1 MSLVLTRK
9 KNESVH
15 IDGVIKVTV
24 VEAGSGKVKL
34 AIDAPEHIQIL
45 RDELWRVIC
54 FQDQKNEY

>member
-9 KNESVH
+9 KNQSVF

-24 VEAGSGKVKL
+24 VDVGSGKVKL

-45 RDELWRVIC
+45 REELVDFNRTPGVSPG
-54 FQDQKNEY
+54 